1 MRYYM
6 RRNFRRNFGALGQD
20 EGEAESGGLND
31 EAGTEAV
38 EQASL
43 APVAHIDFYPDGS
56 IVTVGTEAVAWR
68 AVQVPK
74 WYKLVAF
81 IGIPVGV
88 VAGLYVGKRYLKR

>member
-6 RRNFRRNFGALGQD
+6 RRNMRGLGAFGQD
-20 EGEAESGGLND
+20 EEENGGIVND
-31 EAGTEAV
+31 AAIEAV
-38 EQASL
+38 EQSAL
-43 APVAHIDFYPDGS
+43 APVAHIDFYSDGS
-56 IVTVGTEAVAWR
+56 IVTVGAEAVAWR

-74 WYKLVAF
+74 WYQWVAF